1 MVLAAAA
8 AATGTG
14 TTQST
19 TANIIMIRTHLV
31 GMLTVVNNLVLH
43 TLNNVLV

>member
-8 AATGTG
+8 AATG

-19 TANIIMIRTHLV
+19 TANIIMIGTPLV
-31 GMLTVVNNLVLH
+31 GMLTVVDNLVLH